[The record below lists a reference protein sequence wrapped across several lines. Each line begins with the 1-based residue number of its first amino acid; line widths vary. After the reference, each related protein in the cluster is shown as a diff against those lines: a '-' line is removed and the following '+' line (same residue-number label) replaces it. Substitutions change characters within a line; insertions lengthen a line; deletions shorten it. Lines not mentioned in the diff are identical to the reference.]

1 MDDDYN
7 GGNDN
12 IYNER
17 AIDYIKF
24 VNIIQHYDDTA
35 RPAHD
40 DIDFEPGDYD
50 SAEYDDHGESVIQYG
65 IIYLQFD
72 SGDDDYD
79 DPYEYLYNR
88 LRGNCKR
95 PRGFKFYFKP
105 TDNPSDD
112 YDDTEW

>member
-1 MDDDYN
+1 MDDYDD
-7 GGNDN
+7 GNDN
-12 IYNER
+12 IFNER

-50 SAEYDDHGESVIQYG
+50 SAEYDYNGQSVIQYG

-72 SGDDDYD
+72 SADDDYD
-79 DPYEYLYNR
+79 DPYDFLYNR
-88 LRGNCKR
+88 LRGDRKR
-95 PRGFKFYFKP
+95 SRGFKFYFKP
-105 TDNPSDD
+105 TDNPRDD